1 MEYFRDMKTVDVARI
16 IHYIGIKDYKSAS
29 SVIREIIEKE
39 TNVNNKN
46 LIKNAYASWGI
57 PDKILELP
65 NNLKRF
71 VYPNNKEIVLNN
83 LYLNDCIRKAIY
95 YLIDSF
101 NKKDILISNGL
112 TPINK
117 VLFAGPPGNGKTS
130 VALALCKEI
139 KAPLLKINMAEIIS
153 SHLGGTIKQL
163 DSVFSEVNH
172 YGKSILFFDEVD
184 TLGTKRDYSD
194 NCEKEMSRAVNKML
208 NEIDNLN
215 SNILLIMATNV
226 ADELDP
232 ALLRRFNMK
241 LWFKNPTR
249 EQIEKYID
257 EYFSK
262 RDIDLDAEIML
273 GYEVLFNKSWSDVEI
288 FCEAKLRS
296 LILESETIFYGN
308 EWIGK

>member
-1 MEYFRDMKTVDVARI
+1 MKTVDVARI

-71 VYPNNKEIVLNN
+71 VYLNNKEIVLNN

-172 YGKSILFFDEVD
+172 YGKSILFFDEID

>member
-1 MEYFRDMKTVDVARI
+1 MKTVDVARI

-71 VYPNNKEIVLNN
+71 VYSNNKEIVLNN

-172 YGKSILFFDEVD
+172 YGKSILFFDEID

-273 GYEVLFNKSWSDVEI
+273 GYEVLFNKNWSDVEI

>member
-1 MEYFRDMKTVDVARI
+1 MKTVDVARI

-71 VYPNNKEIVLNN
+71 VYLNNKEIVLNN

-130 VALALCKEI
+130 VAIALCKEI

-172 YGKSILFFDEVD
+172 YGKSILFFDEID

>member
-1 MEYFRDMKTVDVARI
+1 MECFRDMKTVDVARI

-71 VYPNNKEIVLNN
+71 VYLNNKEIVLNN

-172 YGKSILFFDEVD
+172 YGKSILFFDEID